1 MRDFPI
7 LPILL
12 ILYVIVVSGRKRKK
26 NGQRS
31 ARAASRAEARRERMQ
46 QRAAQAASWRET
58 RTEHPQ
64 HEQASRGF
72 SAASDRTPHVPIPEG
87 EDPCHPAPK
96 REIVRAEKSQDDGVQ
111 ADEPQMSLLAQDL
124 LRGVIMSE
132 ILTRPSERRAR
143 NRQGYHG

>member
-12 ILYVIVVSGRKRKK
+12 ILYVIAVAGGRKKK
-26 NGQRS
+26 TTKQNRQRQRP
-31 ARAASRAEARRERMQ
+31 ARAASRTQMREERP
-46 QRAAQAASWRET
+46 RT
-58 RTEHPQ
+58 RTEQ
-64 HEQASRGF
+64 TAQGF
-72 SAASDRTPHVPIPEG
+72 STAFARKQSAPVPEG

-96 REIVRAEKSQDDGVQ
+96 CEQVQ
-111 ADEPQMSLLAQDL
+111 ADRQAREPEQETEPDALAQDV

-132 ILTRPSERRAR
+132 ILTRPCERRAR